1 MDSFSKSGVSLF
13 RPVLNR
19 EAMMLALELM
29 KNPSDREMLLRRHSL
44 SIMLSINY
52 HHPPAQSDSD
62 PLILEII
69 DRTRDITHT
78 LEPGAHL
85 VELFPWL
92 RYVPSMYENRTL
104 LDFAL

>member
-13 RPVLNR
+13 HPVLHR
-19 EAMMLALELM
+19 EAIILALELM
-29 KNPSDREMLLRRHSL
+29 KNPSDREALLRRHSL

-52 HHPPAQSDSD
+52 NLPPAQSDSD

-69 DRTRDITHT
+69 ERTRNISQS

-92 RYVPSMYENRTL
+92 RYAPSMYDNQSL
-104 LDFAL
+104 LGFPL